1 VIWLLLNPFIGF
13 LPGRREKCLCLVFVA
28 VTLLVTRVEAR
39 EIDVT
44 IGVLAKRGAEYALKR
59 WGPTADYLSENILG
73 YRFSIIPLTF
83 EAIHSAVE
91 RGTVDFVLANPSIYV
106 DMEIRYGVSRIAT
119 LKNRYGRHA
128 YTRFGGVIFTRAD
141 HPGIRRLSDLRGRE
155 FMAVDEWSLGGYQA
169 ARLELQQREGMV
181 PERDFASLRF
191 GGTHDAVVLA
201 VREGRVDAGTVRSDT
216 LERMASEGTI
226 RLEEFRV
233 LGAHSREDFPFLVST
248 SLYPEW
254 PFAKVRH
261 TPDDLADRVAAALLS
276 LSPDS
281 RAAVSGDYSGWTVP
295 HNYRSVHQLMQT
307 LRVGPYAHHGE
318 FGLADMVRQYG
329 HWLGA
334 LALALVMLGIGMVH
348 VSRLNHR
355 LHQSRTQ
362 LQRAHDQLEARVAQR
377 TRELNEALDELE
389 SQHRYQEVILN
400 TAEEGIYGID
410 TEGRTTFVNRAAA
423 RMLGYSPE
431 ELIGRVNHELIHH
444 SRSDGSPYP
453 ASECMMYKAIR
464 SGRPQ
469 LVEGEVLWRK
479 DGSCFPVEYCSA
491 PIMKDGKVSGAVIT
505 FRDVSERKR
514 MEERIRYQAYYD
526 ALTELPNR
534 RLLMD
539 RLQQAIARARRHGYV
554 GAILFLDLDHFKAIN
569 DSLGHGVGDALL
581 QRVASRLSRSLRQ
594 EDTASRLGGDEFV
607 VLLPELSGEIGRAA
621 ANARRVAEKI
631 IDVLAQP
638 MVIEERQLHVTT
650 SIGIA
655 LFPTLS
661 YEADDILKHAD
672 MAMYRAK
679 EGGRNSYHFFHSA
692 MQEAADH
699 RLAMEKELHA
709 ALEEDRLELHFQPQY
724 DLEGRIVGAEA
735 LLRWHN
741 PGRGWVPP
749 DDFIPLAE
757 ETGLILPIGRKV
769 LRAACEQIRAME
781 AQGMEPCPISVN
793 VSPNQFRQAGFV
805 DEIRETCARLQVP
818 ARLLELELTEGVLL
832 DDVVDAAGKM
842 EALRSLGVRIAI
854 DDFGTGYSSLAY
866 LKRLPVDRIKIDRS
880 FICDIESDADSAAI
894 VRTIVS
900 MAQHLAVQPV
910 AEGVETEAQ
919 LRFLKETGCAFFQG
933 YLFSKPLPREAFV
946 RLLSEV
952 EGTRGFRAG

>member
-1 VIWLLLNPFIGF
+1 MIWLLLNPFVGF
-13 LPGRREKCLCLVFVA
+13 LPGRRKGRLCLVFVA
-28 VTLLVTRVEAR
+28 VALLVTRVEAR

-119 LKNRYGRHA
+119 LKNRHGRHA
-128 YTRFGGVIFTRAD
+128 YTRFGGVIFTRAN
-141 HPGIRRLSDLRGRE
+141 HPGIRRLSDLRGKE
-155 FMAVDEWSLGGYQA
+155 FMAVDEWSLGGYQMA
-169 ARLELQQREGMV
+169 WLELQQREGMV
-181 PERDFASLRF
+181 PERDLASLRF

-201 VREGRVDAGTVRSDT
+201 VQEGRVDAGTVRSDT

-248 SLYPEW
+248 PLYPEW
-254 PFAKVRH
+254 PFAKVRY
-261 TPDDLADRVAAALLS
+261 TPSDLADRVAAALLS
-276 LSPDS
+276 MSPDS

-334 LALALVMLGIGMVH
+334 LALVMLGIGMVH
-348 VSRLNHR
+348 VS
-355 LHQSRTQ
+355 
-362 LQRAHDQLEARVAQR
+362 
-377 TRELNEALDELE
+377 
-389 SQHRYQEVILN
+389 YQEVILN
-400 TAEEGIYGID
+400 TVEEGIYGID
-410 TEGRTTFVNRAAA
+410 TEDRTTFVNRAAA

-431 ELIGRVNHELIHH
+431 ELIGKVNHEIIHH

-453 ASECMMYKAIR
+453 AAQCMMYEAIR
-464 SGRPQ
+464 SGRLQ
-469 LVEGEVLWRK
+469 LVEGEVFWRK
-479 DGSCFPVEYCSA
+479 DGSCYPVEYCSA

-581 QRVASRLSRSLRQ
+581 QRVAGRLSRSLRQ

-631 IDVLAQP
+631 IDVLAHP

-679 EGGRNSYHFFHSA
+679 EGGRNSYHQDGGAAQPGRAHRHRRFRHRLLLPGLP
-692 MQEAADH
+692 EAAARGQDQDRPLLHLRHRERRRQRRHRPHH
-699 RLAMEKELHA
+699 RLHGA
-709 ALEEDRLELHFQPQY
+709 A
-724 DLEGRIVGAEA
+724 
-735 LLRWHN
+735 
-741 PGRGWVPP
+741 PGRGTGGRGRGDRGPAVVPEGDRLRLLP
-749 DDFIPLAE
+749 GLPLF
-757 ETGLILPIGRKV
+757 ETAAAGGV
-769 LRAACEQIRAME
+769 RAAAERGGGNAGI
-781 AQGMEPCPISVN
+781 QG
-793 VSPNQFRQAGFV
+793 
-805 DEIRETCARLQVP
+805 
-818 ARLLELELTEGVLL
+818 GVTS
-832 DDVVDAAGKM
+832 G
-842 EALRSLGVRIAI
+842 RR
-854 DDFGTGYSSLAY
+854 
-866 LKRLPVDRIKIDRS
+866 
-880 FICDIESDADSAAI
+880 
-894 VRTIVS
+894 
-900 MAQHLAVQPV
+900 
-910 AEGVETEAQ
+910 
-919 LRFLKETGCAFFQG
+919 
-933 YLFSKPLPREAFV
+933 
-946 RLLSEV
+946 
-952 EGTRGFRAG
+952 